1 MIPESE
7 VMSYLVNRE
16 PPPMDDFLTEQF
28 RKKKKKEVRPEHD
41 KLLRL
46 YRELEEGG
54 KKEITLLVE
63 VWLSIQIGGASGGG
77 FTSSPTLSSA
87 ICAVTSRIAASGVCA
102 VSV

>member
-28 RKKKKKEVRPEHD
+28 RKKKKKKKEVRPEHD

-46 YRELEEGG
+46 YRGLEEGG
-54 KKEITLLVE
+54 KKK
-63 VWLSIQIGGASGGG
+63 
-77 FTSSPTLSSA
+77 
-87 ICAVTSRIAASGVCA
+87 
-102 VSV
+102 